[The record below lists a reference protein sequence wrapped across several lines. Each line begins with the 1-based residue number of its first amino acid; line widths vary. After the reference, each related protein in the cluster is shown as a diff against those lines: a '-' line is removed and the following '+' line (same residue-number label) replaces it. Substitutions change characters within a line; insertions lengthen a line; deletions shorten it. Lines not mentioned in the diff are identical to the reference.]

1 MPNGGLIS
9 STASSVTTQATQE
22 ANAATS
28 TSGRTLYASGISGY
42 NYSMTVSS
50 DTGTTVAKAMP
61 SAQTGSFR
69 ISFTGQCS
77 TKK

>member
-1 MPNGGLIS
+1 MPNGGLVS
-9 STASSVTTQATQE
+9 ATARSVTTAATQE
-22 ANAATS
+22 ANLATS

-42 NYSMTVSS
+42 NYMMTVSGNS
-50 DTGTTVAKAMP
+50 GTTTSTALP

>member
-1 MPNGGLIS
+1 MSNGGLIS
-9 STASSVTTQATQE
+9 VTARSVTTAATQE
-22 ANAATS
+22 ANSETS

-42 NYSMTVSS
+42 NYSMTVSANTG
-50 DTGTTVAKAMP
+50 DTQARAMP
-61 SAQTGSFR
+61 SAQTGNFR